1 MTVGER
7 IRLVRQSRDMTQKDL
22 ADKLGISH
30 VGVNQWEN
38 NKRKPKYDTLL
49 SISKALDCNVQFLL
63 DGSVVVNV
71 ADRAMEKLCDELGR
85 WCAEGNAE
93 GGQASSYVS
102 MVNGAVFVLHRLGIP
117 CKVQWT
123 DERYHFTSI
132 TVAGRTVCVNSETQ
146 HITPGT
152 ETDLPDSGE

>member
-7 IRLVRQSRDMTQKDL
+7 IRLVRQSRDMTRRE
-22 ADKLGISH
+22 LG
-30 VGVNQWEN
+30 
-38 NKRKPKYDTLL
+38 KRSGIAEPTIRRYEIGNLHPKYETLL
-49 SISKALDCNVQFLL
+49 KLSKALDCNVQFLL

-85 WCAEGNAE
+85 WCAEGNAAE
-93 GGQASSYVS
+93 GQPSTYVS

>member
-7 IRLVRQSRDMTQKDL
+7 IRLVRQSRDMTQRELGKRSGI
-22 ADKLGISH
+22 AEPTIRRYEIGKL
-30 VGVNQWEN
+30 
-38 NKRKPKYDTLL
+38 KPKYETLL
-49 SISKALDCNVQFLL
+49 KLSKALDCNVQFLL

-85 WCAEGNAE
+85 WCAEGNAAE
-93 GGQASSYVS
+93 GQPSAYVS